1 MTLIYL
7 DGLNGIN
14 YHRLMTPFLRLKE
27 EEDLEIHFIENFN
40 DLKEFDLS
48 KVKNLVG
55 SRRFSVSN
63 HKAFKQ
69 YLVDNDVK
77 LILDNDDYWKLPK
90 DNPAYEYYKNHQS
103 KERYLSHESVHQQEN
118 NRIDQGRS
126 IEKTP
131 Q

>member
-27 EEDLEIHFIENFN
+27 EENLEIHFIENFN

-48 KVKNLVG
+48 KVKSLVG

-63 HKAFKQ
+63 HKAFK
-69 YLVDNDVK
+69 
-77 LILDNDDYWKLPK
+77 
-90 DNPAYEYYKNHQS
+90 
-103 KERYLSHESVHQQEN
+103 
-118 NRIDQGRS
+118 
-126 IEKTP
+126 
-131 Q
+131 